1 MSTGHEQA
9 ERAVQELRDSFYR
22 DPYSRY
28 ALARR
33 ADGLTWIPEVDAWLV
48 AREGDVRE
56 VLRRAEDFSSAN
68 ALLPDVPLSEAALGV
83 LPRGF
88 GPRPTVVSSDGAA
101 HLRYRAPLNR
111 GLSSGRIAALMPY
124 AREQAR
130 ELVDGFAADGSAEL
144 VEAYARRLPGLVIG
158 RLIGLD
164 RADVPLA
171 VHGGYR
177 AEELFFRPLS
187 PPEQAAAAEDV
198 VTLQHLLDGYVR
210 DRRAHPREDL
220 CSDLVAALAP
230 GEGELTLEQRHELVA
245 NLQNL
250 LIAGFLTTSALIST
264 ALLHLLS
271 DREQWLLLCSD
282 PSLIGAA
289 VEECAR
295 FDTAIQGF
303 RRVTTRPVTLGG
315 TKLPAG
321 ATVLVAY
328 ASANR
333 DEHRH
338 ARADR
343 FDIRRP
349 ADRRHLAFGHGP
361 HNCPGSRLAR
371 AQLHLTLE
379 LFSHALPALRLDR
392 RLPPPS
398 MRPTLI
404 HRSPETLHVAW

>member
-1 MSTGHEQA
+1 MSVEREQ
-9 ERAVQELRDSFYR
+9 VVRDDFYR
-22 DPYSRY
+22 DPYPHY
-28 ALARR
+28 ARARG
-33 ADGLTWIPEVDAWLV
+33 AEGLTWMPEVAAWLV

-101 HLRYRAPLNR
+101 HHRYRAPLNR
-111 GLSSGRIAALMPY
+111 GLSSGRVEALMPY
-124 AREQAR
+124 ARERAR
-130 ELVDGFAADGSAEL
+130 ELVDAFAADGSAEL

-164 RADVPLA
+164 PADVPLA

-187 PPEQAAAAEDV
+187 PPEQGEAAEDV
-198 VTLQHLLDGYVR
+198 VALQHLLDGYVR
-210 DRRAHPREDL
+210 DRRARPREDL

-230 GEGELTLEQRHELVA
+230 GEGELTLEQRHEVVA

-264 ALLHLLS
+264 ALLHLLA
-271 DREQWLLLCSD
+271 DREQWSLLCTD
-282 PSLIGAA
+282 PAMIGAA

-295 FDTAIQGF
+295 FDAPIQAF
-303 RRVTTRPVTLGG
+303 RRVTTRPVALAG
-315 TKLPAG
+315 TELPAG

-333 DEHRH
+333 DEDRR
-338 ARADR
+338 AQADR

-349 ADRRHLAFGHGP
+349 EDRRHLAYGHGA
-361 HNCPGSRLAR
+361 HTCPGSRLAR
-371 AQLHLTLE
+371 AQLCLTLE
-379 LFSHALPALRLDR
+379 LFTRALPGLRLDER
-392 RLPPPS
+392 HPRPT

-404 HRSPETLHVAW
+404 HRSPEALHVTW

>member
-1 MSTGHEQA
+1 MSAGHEQA
-9 ERAVQELRDSFYR
+9 VRDAFYQ
-22 DPYSRY
+22 DPYPRY

-33 ADGLTWIPEVDAWLV
+33 AEGLTWLPEADAWLV
-48 AREGDVRE
+48 AREADVRE
-56 VLRRAEDFSSAN
+56 VLRRDADFSSAN

-88 GPRPTVVSSDGAA
+88 GPRPTVVSTDGTA
-101 HLRYRAPLNR
+101 HHRLRAPLNR
-111 GLSSGRIAALMPY
+111 GLSSARIAALLPY
-124 AREQAR
+124 ARERAR
-130 ELVDGFAADGSAEL
+130 ELVDAFATDGSAEL
-144 VEAYARRLPGLVIG
+144 VEAYARKLPGLVIG
-158 RLIGLD
+158 HLIGLEPED
-164 RADVPLA
+164 ALAA

-177 AEELFFRPLS
+177 AEELFFRPLT
-187 PPEQAAAAEDV
+187 PQEQAAAAQDV
-198 VTLQHLLDGYVR
+198 VALQHLLDGYVR
-210 DRRAHPREDL
+210 DRRAHPRDDL

-230 GEGELTLEQRHELVA
+230 GKGELTLEQRHELVA

-264 ALLHLLS
+264 ALLHLLGN
-271 DREQWLLLCSD
+271 REQWQLLCSEPELTD
-282 PSLIGAA
+282 SA

-295 FDTAIQGF
+295 FDPPIQAF
-303 RRVTTRPVTLGG
+303 RRITTRSVALGG
-315 TKLPAG
+315 TQLPAG

-333 DEHRH
+333 DERRH
-338 ARADR
+338 GTADR

-349 ADRRHLAFGHGP
+349 ADRRHLGFGHGP

-379 LFSHALPALRLDR
+379 LFSQTLPGLRLDPDR
-392 RLPPPS
+392 PPPP

-404 HRSPETLHVAW
+404 HRSPRTLHTTW

>member
-1 MSTGHEQA
+1 MSAGTEPAEQA
-9 ERAVQELRDSFYR
+9 LREAFYR
-22 DPYSRY
+22 DPYPRY

-33 ADGLTWIPEVDAWLV
+33 AEGLTWIPEVDAWLV

-130 ELVDGFAADGSAEL
+130 ELVDAFAADGSAEL

-164 RADVPLA
+164 PADVPSA

-177 AEELFFRPLS
+177 AEELFFRPLA

-198 VTLQHLLDGYVR
+198 VALQHLLDGYVR

-264 ALLHLLS
+264 ALLHLLT
-271 DREQWLLLCSD
+271 DREQWLMLCSD
-282 PSLIGAA
+282 PKLIGAA

-333 DEHRH
+333 DERRH

-379 LFSHALPALRLDR
+379 LFAHTLRALRLDAR
-392 RLPPPS
+392 RPPPA

-404 HRSPETLHVAW
+404 HRSPESLHVTW

>member
-1 MSTGHEQA
+1 MSAGHEQA
-9 ERAVQELRDSFYR
+9 VRDAFYQ
-22 DPYSRY
+22 DPYPRY

-33 ADGLTWIPEVDAWLV
+33 AEGLTWLPEADAWLV
-48 AREGDVRE
+48 AREADVRE
-56 VLRRAEDFSSAN
+56 VLRRDADFSSAN

-88 GPRPTVVSSDGAA
+88 GPRPTVVSTDGTA
-101 HLRYRAPLNR
+101 HQRLRAPLNR
-111 GLSSGRIAALMPY
+111 GLSSARIAALLPY
-124 AREQAR
+124 ARERAR
-130 ELVDGFAADGSAEL
+130 ELVDAFAADGSAEL
-144 VEAYARRLPGLVIG
+144 VEAYARKLPGLVIG
-158 RLIGLD
+158 HLIGLEPED
-164 RADVPLA
+164 ALAA

-177 AEELFFRPLS
+177 AEELFFRPLT
-187 PPEQAAAAEDV
+187 PQGQAAAARDV
-198 VTLQHLLDGYVR
+198 VALQHLLDGYVR
-210 DRRAHPREDL
+210 DRRARPRDDL

-264 ALLHLLS
+264 ALLHLLG
-271 DREQWLLLCSD
+271 DREQWRLLCSE
-282 PSLIGAA
+282 PELTTSA

-295 FDTAIQGF
+295 FDPPIQAF
-303 RRVTTRPVTLGG
+303 RRTTTRSVTLGG
-315 TKLPAG
+315 TRLPAG
-321 ATVLVAY
+321 AAVLVAY

-333 DEHRH
+333 DER
-338 ARADR
+338 RYGTADR

-349 ADRRHLAFGHGP
+349 ADRRHLGFGHGA

-379 LFSHALPALRLDR
+379 LFSQTLPGLRLDPDR
-392 RLPPPS
+392 PPPP

-404 HRSPETLHVAW
+404 HRSPRTLHATW

>member
-1 MSTGHEQA
+1 MSAGHEQA
-9 ERAVQELRDSFYR
+9 EQALRDAFYR

-33 ADGLTWIPEVDAWLV
+33 AEGLTWIPEVDAWLV

-124 AREQAR
+124 ARERAR
-130 ELVDGFAADGSAEL
+130 ELVDAFADDGSAEL

-164 RADVPLA
+164 PADVPSA

-198 VTLQHLLDGYVR
+198 VALQHLLDGYVR
-210 DRRAHPREDL
+210 DRRARPREDL
-220 CSDLVAALAP
+220 CSDLVAALAL
-230 GEGELTLEQRHELVA
+230 GERELTLEQRHELVA

-264 ALLHLLS
+264 ALLHLLT

-282 PSLIGAA
+282 PTLIAAA

-349 ADRRHLAFGHGP
+349 MDRRHLAFGHGP
-361 HNCPGSRLAR
+361 HSCPGSRLAR
-371 AQLHLTLE
+371 AQLRLTLE
-379 LFSHALPALRLDR
+379 LFSHALPGLRLDPR
-392 RLPPPS
+392 RPLPS

-404 HRSPETLHVAW
+404 HRSPETLHVTW